1 MSFTSRQESFL
12 SLLRQQGEVEVE
24 RLAKDWNIATQTVR
38 RDLGVLCHA
47 GLALRT
53 HGGAKRISGASVMA
67 YEDRRMVHLNAK
79 QAIAGAT
86 AKLIPNGA
94 SVALNIGTTT
104 ELVAEALRQH
114 RGLTV
119 VSNNV
124 NMVPIFRGSG
134 LKSLHLIGG
143 EVRMSDGA
151 IIGSEAARAI
161 SHYKVDFAIIGASA
175 LDEEGAVLDFDHHEV
190 EVARAILAH
199 ARCKILVADGSKF
212 GVPAP
217 YKICDM
223 DQLDHIVLESA
234 PPQAFAQRLSAASTA
249 LHITQE
255 QTYV

>member
-104 ELVAEALRQH
+104 E
-114 RGLTV
+114 
-119 VSNNV
+119 
-124 NMVPIFRGSG
+124 
-134 LKSLHLIGG
+134 
-143 EVRMSDGA
+143 
-151 IIGSEAARAI
+151 
-161 SHYKVDFAIIGASA
+161 
-175 LDEEGAVLDFDHHEV
+175 
-190 EVARAILAH
+190 
-199 ARCKILVADGSKF
+199 
-212 GVPAP
+212 
-217 YKICDM
+217 
-223 DQLDHIVLESA
+223 
-234 PPQAFAQRLSAASTA
+234 
-249 LHITQE
+249 
-255 QTYV
+255 